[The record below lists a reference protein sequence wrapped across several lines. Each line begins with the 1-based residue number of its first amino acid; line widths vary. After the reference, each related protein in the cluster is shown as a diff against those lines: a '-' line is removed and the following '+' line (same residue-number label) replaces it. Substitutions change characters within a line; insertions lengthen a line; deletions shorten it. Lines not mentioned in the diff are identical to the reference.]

1 MRLMF
6 ILILRKISNLFRCIG
21 ELYLIAAWL
30 DMIIL
35 TKKCDWEL
43 IVTFDIQ
50 S

>member
-6 ILILRKISNLFRCIG
+6 ILILHKISNLFHCTS
-21 ELYLIAAWL
+21 ELYFIAAWL

-35 TKKCDWEL
+35 TKKCDWEP

-50 S
+50 L